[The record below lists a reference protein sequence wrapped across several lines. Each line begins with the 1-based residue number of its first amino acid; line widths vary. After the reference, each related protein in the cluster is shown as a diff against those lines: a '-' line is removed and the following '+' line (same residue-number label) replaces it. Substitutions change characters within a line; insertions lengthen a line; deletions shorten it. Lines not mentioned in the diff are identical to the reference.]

1 MPNDAKLAL
10 VIGVGLVVAVAIL
23 FYHKDLVG
31 GRSPDDK
38 SPASVG
44 NPPASPAPS
53 SSGGQRRAI
62 SARPMGRSADAESS
76 AAPDRGDEE
85 KPMRSRTSDAS
96 VHGLTGP

>member
-31 GRSPDDK
+31 RTISRRQV
-38 SPASVG
+38 A
-44 NPPASPAPS
+44 
-53 SSGGQRRAI
+53 GQRGQSTCFAGSLIGRRPARRSI
-62 SARPMGRSADAESS
+62 SAWPMGRSADA
-76 AAPDRGDEE
+76 AQDRGDEE
-85 KPMRSRTSDAS
+85 KPVSSRTFDAS

>member
-10 VIGVGLVVAVAIL
+10 VVGVGLVVVVAIL

-53 SSGGQRRAI
+53 SGGGQQRRSI
-62 SARPMGRSADAESS
+62 SARPMGRNADA
-76 AAPDRGDEE
+76 AQDRGDEE
-85 KPMRSRTSDAS
+85 KPVSSRTSDAS